1 MGVGLL
7 LEDGAEALQEPELVQ
22 VQVQVQDQG
31 PELKR

>member
-1 MGVGLL
+1 MGAGLL
-7 LEDGAEALQEPELVQ
+7 LEDGAEALPVQ

>member
-1 MGVGLL
+1 MGAGLL
-7 LEDGAEALQEPELVQ
+7 LEDGAEALQEPEPVQ